1 MTRQMTRRSPCSRES
16 TASCLSVSKVA
27 WRQESFSYEAK
38 FKGSGIVSLPN
49 ERRRAIR
56 LLVMCAIVR
65 MGRSRHSQRDRRAV
79 SKRSNTISR
88 PDRSGPLWIKWKKFF
103 WSRRDVIQHFELRD
117 DLLTNMDHLKSLI
130 REVPDF
136 PKPGINFYDITT
148 LLKHPEGL
156 RNTVDAL
163 AAQFEGERVDSVIGV
178 EARGF
183 IFAPAL
189 AYHLGAGFVPVRKPR
204 KLPAECASISYD
216 LEYGQDTLEIH
227 RDAIGDGH
235 RVLIADDLLA
245 TGGTARAVVD
255 LVEQLGGTVVGL
267 VFVVELEF
275 LPGREKLAGYD
286 VRSLIKYQS

>member
-1 MTRQMTRRSPCSRES
+1 M
-16 TASCLSVSKVA
+16 
-27 WRQESFSYEAK
+27 
-38 FKGSGIVSLPN
+38 N
-49 ERRRAIR
+49 
-56 LLVMCAIVR
+56 
-65 MGRSRHSQRDRRAV
+65 
-79 SKRSNTISR
+79 
-88 PDRSGPLWIKWKKFF
+88 
-103 WSRRDVIQHFELRD
+103 
-117 DLLTNMDHLKSLI
+117 DLKALI

-156 RNTVDAL
+156 RRTVDAL
-163 AAQFEGERVDSVIGV
+163 AAQFAGEKVDTVIGI

-189 AYHLGAGFVPVRKPR
+189 AYHMSAGFVPVRKPR

-227 RDAIGDGH
+227 RDAIGEGH
-235 RVLIADDLLA
+235 RVIIADDLLA
-245 TGGTARAVVD
+245 TGGTARAVID
-255 LVEQLGGTVVGL
+255 LVEGLGGQVVGL

-275 LPGREKLAGYD
+275 LPGRKRLAGYD